1 MNCGRLK
8 IDHVYILIII
18 FIFRWESKSCSCE
31 SNFLTPID
39 AVYDSSVNKPDQLTI
54 NYDRYFLRSALELK
68 SKLVSLYVCASLCVF
83 FFLTEM
89 KIELFNLALAI
100 WIFFVRKVLF
110 QVLVFGFISHTPW
123 FGHKTRDNHT
133 LLCYAFKNSYFR
145 LILFLLTENQN
156 VLDWNPMQ

>member
-1 MNCGRLK
+1 M
-8 IDHVYILIII
+8 
-18 FIFRWESKSCSCE
+18 
-31 SNFLTPID
+31 
-39 AVYDSSVNKPDQLTI
+39 
-54 NYDRYFLRSALELK
+54 NYDRYFLRSAIGLK
-68 SKLVSLYVCASLCVF
+68 SKLVLFVCLCEPLF

-89 KIELFNLALAI
+89 KIEFFYLALAI

-156 VLDWNPMQ
+156 VLDWNPMQFLRKMVLRTNKLGNCGRFNASRLFHLNFFK

>member
-1 MNCGRLK
+1 M
-8 IDHVYILIII
+8 IDISWDL
-18 FIFRWESKSCSCE
+18 
-31 SNFLTPID
+31 L
-39 AVYDSSVNKPDQLTI
+39 SSWSRNL
-54 NYDRYFLRSALELK
+54 
-68 SKLVSLYVCASLCVF
+68 LVCTCVRASMF

-100 WIFFVRKVLF
+100 WIFFVRKGLF

-133 LLCYAFKNSYFR
+133 LLCYAFKNSYFW

-156 VLDWNPMQ
+156 VLDWNPMQLLRKMLLGTNKLGNCGRFNASRLFHLNFFK

>member
-1 MNCGRLK
+1 M
-8 IDHVYILIII
+8 IDISWDL
-18 FIFRWESKSCSCE
+18 
-31 SNFLTPID
+31 L
-39 AVYDSSVNKPDQLTI
+39 SSWSRNL
-54 NYDRYFLRSALELK
+54 
-68 SKLVSLYVCASLCVF
+68 LVCTCVRASMF

-133 LLCYAFKNSYFR
+133 LLCYAFKNSYFW

-156 VLDWNPMQ
+156 VLDWNPMQLLRKMLLGTNKLGNCGRFNASRLFHLNFFK

>member
-1 MNCGRLK
+1 MKCSRLK
-8 IDHVYILIII
+8 IDHVHILIII
-18 FIFRWESKSCSCE
+18 FIFRRESKCCSCE
-31 SNFLTPID
+31 RIFSRLID
-39 AVYDSSVNKPDQLTI
+39 AVYDSSVNKPDQLRWI
-54 NYDRYFLRSALELK
+54 MIDISWDLLSDWSRNLFC
-68 SKLVSLYVCASLCVF
+68 LYVCASPYF

-89 KIELFNLALAI
+89 KIEFFYLALAI

-110 QVLVFGFISHTPW
+110 QVLVFGFISQTPW